1 MGRVLCE
8 QTESTADT
16 GLRRMKVVL
25 LSDIHGNL
33 PALEAV
39 LRVMPPLDQ
48 VICVGDIVGYN
59 PWPAECVELI
69 RDVAD
74 LVVQG
79 NHDRNVETPNR
90 YDHNEMAHAG
100 LEHAK
105 AELNDEQ
112 REWLAAL
119 PPRGEFADGKYK
131 LAHSHPSPNHQ
142 GKYVFPSTFP
152 TMRRYLDDYEG
163 LVIGHTH
170 IQHEALIDGRLIVN
184 PGSVGQPRDGNPN
197 AAYAVL
203 DTDAQRV
210 TMHRVE
216 YDIDR
221 VISRVEDSDLPIKIG
236 TRLLDGS

>member
-1 MGRVLCE
+1 MGQVLYE
-8 QTESTADT
+8 QTGSTADT
-16 GLRRMKVVL
+16 GLQRMKVVL

-39 LRVMPPLDQ
+39 LEVMPPLDQ

-59 PWPAECVELI
+59 PWPAECVELV

-90 YDHNEMAHAG
+90 YDHNEMARAG
-100 LEHAK
+100 LEYAK
-105 AELNDEQ
+105 AELDDEQ
-112 REWLAAL
+112 REWLAEL
-119 PPRGEFADGKYK
+119 PPRTEFADGTYK
-131 LAHSHPSPNHQ
+131 LAHSHPSPKHQ
-142 GKYVFPSTFP
+142 GRYVRPAEFAN
-152 TMRRYLDDYEG
+152 MRRYLDDYEG

-184 PGSVGQPRDGNPN
+184 PGSVGQPRDGNSD

-203 DTDAQRV
+203 DTDAQRI

-216 YDIDR
+216 YDINR
-221 VISRVEDSDLPIKIG
+221 VIRRVEEVDLPIKTG
-236 TRLLDGS
+236 TRLLDGT